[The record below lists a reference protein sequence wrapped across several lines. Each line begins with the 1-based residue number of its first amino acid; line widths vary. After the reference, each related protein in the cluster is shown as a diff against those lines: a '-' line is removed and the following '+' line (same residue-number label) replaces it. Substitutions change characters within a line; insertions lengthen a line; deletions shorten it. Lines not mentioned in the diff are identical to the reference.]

1 VYTNVVYVGRVHRVG
16 CKSKNNNFCNFF
28 GKKLEE
34 ILATKKLQPAI
45 RGYKKVV
52 QNLVVFPLNLSSST
66 NVHRK
71 IRSKILILEYDD
83 AQIPQ
88 PYIA

>member
-34 ILATKKLQPAI
+34 ITIELLVSEVILIKDRAFGQKKRDNYRTSEKQTSV
-45 RGYKKVV
+45 KV
-52 QNLVVFPLNLSSST
+52 LFPL
-66 NVHRK
+66 
-71 IRSKILILEYDD
+71 YG
-83 AQIPQ
+83 Q
-88 PYIA
+88 